1 MMFLGSAAFT
11 SYMIG
16 FLATHDFSLEYI
28 AIIMGFAF
36 MVGGIYY
43 AWVLDKE
50 KLEEIS

>member
-1 MMFLGSAAFT
+1 
-11 SYMIG
+11 
-16 FLATHDFSLEYI
+16 
-28 AIIMGFAF
+28 MGFAF